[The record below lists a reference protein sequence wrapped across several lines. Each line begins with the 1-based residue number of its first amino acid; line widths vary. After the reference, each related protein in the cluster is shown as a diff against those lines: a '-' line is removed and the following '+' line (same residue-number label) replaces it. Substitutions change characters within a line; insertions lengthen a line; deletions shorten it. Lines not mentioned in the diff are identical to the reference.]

1 MIGACVWAPCWPRP
15 PSKPY
20 PQPTTHR
27 DKTLKLWEAASG
39 FCVRTLTGH
48 TDWVRCLAA
57 SADGS
62 LLASGGSDQ
71 SVIVWNVATGQPTL
85 TLKEHTHVV
94 ESVAFPPAG
103 AQDVRMA
110 DASSGGSGG
119 GGGGVL
125 ATPEKGD
132 NNGRGGDGGDGA
144 DNNKEN
150 SSLAAAAAGTPRRR
164 GLTGAGGDKGAGP
177 AFLVS
182 SGRDKTVRV
191 WDLATGLCLLT
202 FAEHENWVR
211 GVCVHP
217 SGQFALSCADD
228 RSVRVYDLG
237 KGRCIRTL
245 ADAHAQFVTAI
256 AQHATLPYLASGGV
270 DREIKVWE
278 CR

>member
-1 MIGACVWAPCWPRP
+1 M
-15 PSKPY
+15 
-20 PQPTTHR
+20 
-27 DKTLKLWEAASG
+27 WEAASG

-103 AQDVRMA
+103 ALEVRMA
-110 DASSGGSGG
+110 DASSGG

-125 ATPEKGD
+125 ATPEKGGSSS
-132 NNGRGGDGGDGA
+132 NNNA
-144 DNNKEN
+144 DNDKEN
-150 SSLAAAAAGTPRRR
+150 SSLAAGTPRRW
-164 GLTGAGGDKGAGP
+164 GLTGAGGGKGAGP

-182 SGRDKTVRV
+182 GGRDKTVRV

-211 GVCVHP
+211 DVCVHP
-217 SGQFALSCADD
+217 SGQFALSCSDD
-228 RSVRVYDLG
+228 RSLRVYDLG

-256 AQHATLPYLASGGV
+256 TQHTTLPYLASGGV

>member
-1 MIGACVWAPCWPRP
+1 MLTHGSRQIHHKP
-15 PSKPY
+15 P
-20 PQPTTHR
+20 R
-27 DKTLKLWEAASG
+27 DKTLKVWEAASG
-39 FCVRTLTGH
+39 FCVRTLSGH

-57 SADGS
+57 SADGG

-103 AQDVRMA
+103 ALEVRMGGSSSSSSSSAAA
-110 DASSGGSGG
+110 DA
-119 GGGGVL
+119 VL
-125 ATPEKGD
+125 ATPEKGGSGNG
-132 NNGRGGDGGDGA
+132 NNNNTSGGDGA
-144 DNNKEN
+144 DNKEN
-150 SSLAAAAAGTPRRR
+150 SSSLTAGTPRRR

-182 SGRDKTVRV
+182 GGRDKTVRV
-191 WDLATGLCLLT
+191 WDLVTGLCLLT

-211 GVCVHP
+211 GVCVHS
-217 SGQFALSCADD
+217 SGQFALSCSDD
-228 RSVRVYDLG
+228 RSVRVYDLA

-245 ADAHAQFVTAI
+245 ADAHAQFVTAV